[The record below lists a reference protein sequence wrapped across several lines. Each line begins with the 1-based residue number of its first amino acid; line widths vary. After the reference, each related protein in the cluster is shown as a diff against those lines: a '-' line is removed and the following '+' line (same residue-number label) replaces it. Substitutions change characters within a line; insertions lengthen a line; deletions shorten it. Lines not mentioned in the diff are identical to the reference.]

1 MAKRGRP
8 RKDDPRHTARKEAER
23 LEEERLAR
31 LASGFNASGLPPGVN
46 KTDTGMFQARIT
58 LEGKRINLGSFATAE
73 EAGQVYASAK
83 AAGFTC
89 KDSPKKNV
97 HKRGTGLRCSRLK
110 PMTYHMLREPR
121 CGSVLSAGV
130 KALKKQGL
138 QPRPNNMP
146 YANPYGMPANGF
158 AFAEPLARPLANV
171 PLANVPLALAMPLQ
185 WQQPITLPSQP
196 PCALSTTQP
205 QSALLR

>member
-8 RKDDPRHTARKEAER
+8 GKNDPRYLARKEAER
-23 LEEERLAR
+23 ERKAQLAR
-31 LASGFNASGLPPGVN
+31 LEAERELNAWGKMPGVN
-46 KTDTGMFQARIT
+46 RTDTGNFQARIT

-73 EAGQVYASAK
+73 AAGAAYATAK
-83 AAGFTC
+83 AAGYTSMS
-89 KDSPKKNV
+89 SPKKNV
-97 HKRGTGLRCSRLK
+97 HKRGTGLLCSRLK
-110 PMTYHMLREPR
+110 PMTYHTLREPR

-171 PLANVPLALAMPLQ
+171 PLAPAMPLQ
-185 WQQPITLPSQP
+185 WQHQQLFSG
-196 PCALSTTQP
+196 CL
-205 QSALLR
+205 